1 MRTRVDGSAM
11 VEYAM
16 GLGFFVAVLLAPV
29 FAGESALDLLI
40 SAVKHEHAAYMHSN
54 SMPL

>member
-1 MRTRVDGSAM
+1 MRTRMDGSAM

-16 GLGFFVAVLLAPV
+16 GLGFFVAVLLAPM
-29 FAGESALDLLI
+29 FSGESVLELLV
-40 SAVKHEHAAYMHSN
+40 SAVKNEHAAYMHSS

>member
-1 MRTRVDGSAM
+1 MRKKMDGSAM

-29 FAGESALDLLI
+29 FAGESALDLLV
-40 SAVKHEHAAYMHSN
+40 SAVKHEHTAYMRSS

>member
-1 MRTRVDGSAM
+1 MHRQMSGSAM

-16 GLGFFVAVLLAPV
+16 GLTFFIAVILAPV
-29 FAGESALDLLI
+29 FSGQSALELLI
-40 SAVKHEHAAYMHSN
+40 SAVKHEHAAYMHSS